1 MKKLVLNE
9 KESQE
14 LIENGSVE
22 IERNGYAM
30 LVEYNPYFNKDEEE
44 NCINKK
50 FNIMIFDCFDKV
62 IVKAQRSIN
71 RDIVNKG
78 GEK

>member
-14 LIENGSVE
+14 LIESGSVE
-22 IERNGYAM
+22 IERNGFAM

-44 NCINKK
+44 SYINKK
-50 FNIMIFDCFDKV
+50 FDITIFDCFDKV
-62 IVKAQRSIN
+62 IVKSTN
-71 RDIVNKG
+71 R
-78 GEK
+78 

>member
-14 LIENGSVE
+14 LIKSGSVE
-22 IERNGYAM
+22 IERNGFSM

-44 NCINKK
+44 SYINKK
-50 FNIMIFDCFDKV
+50 YDIIIFDCFDKV
-62 IVKAQRSIN
+62 IVKRTN
-71 RDIVNKG
+71 R
-78 GEK
+78 

>member
-14 LIENGSVE
+14 LIENGSIE
-22 IERNGYAM
+22 IERNGYTM

-44 NCINKK
+44 SYVNKK

-62 IVKAQRSIN
+62 ILKHK
-71 RDIVNKG
+71 NKYQ
-78 GEK
+78 